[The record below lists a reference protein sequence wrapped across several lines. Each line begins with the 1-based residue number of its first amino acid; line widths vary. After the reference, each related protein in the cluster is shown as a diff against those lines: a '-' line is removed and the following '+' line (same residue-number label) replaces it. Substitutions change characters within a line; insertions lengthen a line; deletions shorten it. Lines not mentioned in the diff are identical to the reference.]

1 MNQIHGRTKHE
12 KIFISTP
19 DIHFI
24 TYSYTDDDICRS
36 GSTGNR
42 GLHIDDL
49 IIETTLTVC
58 DTPVQTRAVQSTS
71 ANKIVTAKNSNGKI
85 VATFT
90 LHGVFEYNGKS
101 ASCTSAI
108 YSTSISDSTWSFS
121 SANAWASASKAY
133 GSYMLIRS
141 INGQTVS
148 GNVVITCSPTG
159 TIS

>member
-1 MNQIHGRTKHE
+1 MK
-12 KIFISTP
+12 KYLSALLIFTLLLTVTP
-19 DIHFI
+19 MTTFAAPVQQV
-24 TYSYTDDDICRS
+24 TEVCY
-36 GSTGNR
+36 
-42 GLHIDDL
+42 IDDL

-148 GNVVITCSPTG
+148 GNIVITCSPTG